1 MSEFFAANLGAP
13 PGNVLDW
20 SSLVGVAKL
29 APGKEAVVWSKEE
42 AFLAVLFA
50 ASTCDDRLSSE
61 ERDELLALVHRSRV
75 LKVLSTDQLA
85 AINVTIASRLRDTD
99 TALRDACIALPE
111 EMRPT
116 AFAHALDLVLADG
129 QISEDE
135 ADFLNT
141 LILHLQLSGGDVERI
156 ADVILLKNRY

>member
-13 PGNVLDW
+13 ARNALDW
-20 SSLVGVAKL
+20 SSLSGVSRL
-29 APGKEAVVWSKEE
+29 PPGKEAVAWSKEE

-50 ASTCDDRLSSE
+50 AATCDGTLSGE
-61 ERDELLALVHRSRV
+61 EQEELLALVHRSRV

-85 AINVTIASRLRDTD
+85 AINVTIASRLRDAD
-99 TALRDACIALPE
+99 TALRNACVALPE
-111 EMRPT
+111 EMRLT

-129 QISEDE
+129 QISDDE

-141 LILHLQLSGGDVERI
+141 LILHMHLSGADVERI
-156 ADVILLKNRY
+156 ADVMLLKNRY

>member
-13 PGNVLDW
+13 PKNVLDW
-20 SSLVGVAKL
+20 SSLIGVSRL
-29 APGKEAVVWSKEE
+29 TLGKEAVAWSKEE

-50 ASTCDDRLSSE
+50 AATCDGRLSSE
-61 ERDELLALVHRSRV
+61 EHEELLALVHRSRV

-85 AINVTIASRLRDTD
+85 TINVTIALRLRDTD
-99 TALRDACIALPE
+99 TALRDACVALPE

-116 AFAHALDLVLADG
+116 AFAQALDLVLADG
-129 QISEDE
+129 QLSEDE

-141 LILHLQLSGGDVERI
+141 LILHMQLSGADVERI